1 MRGGS
6 FIQWGFLVFIIAIF
20 IFFEAIHL
28 QILRYN
34 LFLVFL
40 ISLAY
45 IVILCIWILERR
57 SLPLKEGDG
66 QRKKGEEFSP
76 TSSS

>member
-1 MRGGS
+1 MRLSS

-20 IFFEAIHL
+20 IYFEAIHL
-28 QILRYN
+28 QVLRYN
-34 LFLVFL
+34 LFLLLL

-57 SLPLKEGDG
+57 TLQPKEGDRQG
-66 QRKKGEEFSP
+66 GEDG
-76 TSSS
+76 

>member
-1 MRGGS
+1 MRLKS

-28 QILRYN
+28 QVLRYN
-34 LFLVFL
+34 LFLVLL

-57 SLPLKEGDG
+57 VLQLKEGDRQG
-66 QRKKGEEFSP
+66 GEDG
-76 TSSS
+76 

>member
-1 MRGGS
+1 MRLSS

-20 IFFEAIHL
+20 IFFEEIHL
-28 QILRYN
+28 HVLRYN
-34 LFLVFL
+34 LFLLLL

-57 SLPLKEGDG
+57 VLRLKEGDRQG
-66 QRKKGEEFSP
+66 GEDG
-76 TSSS
+76 

>member
-1 MRGGS
+1 MRLSS

-28 QILRYN
+28 QVLRYN
-34 LFLVFL
+34 LFLLLL

-57 SLPLKEGDG
+57 VLQLKEGDS
-66 QRKKGEEFSP
+66 QGEEDG
-76 TSSS
+76 

>member
-1 MRGGS
+1 MRLSS

-28 QILRYN
+28 HVLRYN
-34 LFLVFL
+34 LFLLLL

-45 IVILCIWILERR
+45 VVILCIWILERR
-57 SLPLKEGDG
+57 VLRLKEGDRQG
-66 QRKKGEEFSP
+66 GEDG
-76 TSSS
+76 

>member
-1 MRGGS
+1 MRLSS
-6 FIQWGFLVFIIAIF
+6 FIQWGLLVFIIAIF

-28 QILRYN
+28 HVLRYN
-34 LFLVFL
+34 LFVLLL

-57 SLPLKEGDG
+57 VLRLKEGDR
-66 QRKKGEEFSP
+66 QGEDG
-76 TSSS
+76 

>member
-1 MRGGS
+1 MRLSS

-28 QILRYN
+28 HVLRYN
-34 LFLVFL
+34 LFLLLL

-57 SLPLKEGDG
+57 VLQL
-66 QRKKGEEFSP
+66 KKGDRQGGEDG
-76 TSSS
+76 

>member
-1 MRGGS
+1 MRLSS

-28 QILRYN
+28 HVLRYN
-34 LFLVFL
+34 LFVLLL

-57 SLPLKEGDG
+57 VLRLKEGDRQG
-66 QRKKGEEFSP
+66 GEDG
-76 TSSS
+76 

>member
-1 MRGGS
+1 MRLSS

-28 QILRYN
+28 HVLRYN
-34 LFLVFL
+34 LFLLLL

-57 SLPLKEGDG
+57 VLRLKEGDRQG
-66 QRKKGEEFSP
+66 GEDG
-76 TSSS
+76 

>member
-1 MRGGS
+1 MRLGS

-20 IFFEAIHL
+20 IYFEAIHL
-28 QILRYN
+28 QVLRYN
-34 LFLVFL
+34 LFLLLL

-57 SLPLKEGDG
+57 VLQLKEGDS
-66 QRKKGEEFSP
+66 QGEEDG
-76 TSSS
+76 